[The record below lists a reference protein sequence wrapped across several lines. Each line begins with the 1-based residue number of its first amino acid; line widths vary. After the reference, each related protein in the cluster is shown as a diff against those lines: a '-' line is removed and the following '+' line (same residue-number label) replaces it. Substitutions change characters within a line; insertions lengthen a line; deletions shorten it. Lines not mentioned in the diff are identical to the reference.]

1 MLVKCVCSNCS
12 HSYLGDDQAGNL
24 ACPRCGTENT
34 GVPNVPAYEST
45 APSSGRDEMILDPHY
60 GQGLDLQFAPLS
72 PPAMFVTGDRLLRGL
87 LGGGAIAALVG
98 AVVGGA
104 QAAVQ
109 VAIPGLTAIALGL
122 AGGAAFRFGLGGRS
136 AGRTIGRTGFVLALM
151 LVLGFAGAIAGAW
164 AVERY
169 TVTADRDG
177 DGRADVAQTRE
188 DLDKGLRE
196 LLRLRSRTQ
205 DHGQGAMLDL
215 RITETEALKHLSDA
229 QLEDYLWTQRAGLD
243 QPLVAYGKS
252 RVLEGPAVKLTPQ
265 ARPMELPENA
275 VPGILLGEFLV
286 AFVLAIRA
294 VLPR

>member
-1 MLVKCVCSNCS
+1 MLAKCVCSNCS
-12 HSYLGDDQAGNL
+12 HSYLGDDQSGNL

-34 GVPNVPAYEST
+34 GVPNVPTYEAA
-45 APSSGRDEMILDPHY
+45 APASGRDEMILDPHY

-72 PPAMFVTGDRLLRGL
+72 PPAMFVTGDRLLRAL

-98 AVVGGA
+98 AIVGGA

-109 VAIPGLTAIALGL
+109 VAIPGLSAIALGL

-136 AGRTIGRTGFVLALM
+136 AGRTLGRTGFVLALM
-151 LVLGFAGAIAGAW
+151 LVLGFAGVVAGAW

-196 LLRLRSRTQ
+196 LLRIRSRTQ
-205 DHGQGAMLDL
+205 DAGQAAVLDH
-215 RITETEALKHLSDA
+215 RITETEELKHLSDA
-229 QLEDYLWTQRAGLD
+229 QLEDYLWTQKAGFN

-252 RVLEGPAVKLTPQ
+252 RVTEGPAVKLTPQ
-265 ARPMELPENA
+265 SRPMELPENA
-275 VPGILLGEFLV
+275 VPGILIGEFLV
-286 AFVLAIRA
+286 AFALAIRA
-294 VLPR
+294 VTPR

>member
-1 MLVKCVCSNCS
+1 MLVKCVCSKCS

-24 ACPRCGTENT
+24 ACPRCGTENV
-34 GVPNVPAYEST
+34 GVPGGAAHET
-45 APSSGRDEMILDPHY
+45 APSSSGRDEMVLDPHY
-60 GQGLDLQFAPLS
+60 GQGLDLHFAPLS
-72 PPAMFVTGDRLLRGL
+72 PPPMFVTGDRLLRAL

-98 AVVGGA
+98 AVAGGA

-109 VAIPGLTAIALGL
+109 VAIPGLSAIALGFF
-122 AGGAAFRFGLGGRS
+122 GGAAFRFGLGGRS

-169 TVTADRDG
+169 TGTADRDA
-177 DGRADVAQTRE
+177 DGRPDVTQTRE

-196 LLRLRSRTQ
+196 LLRVRSRTQ
-205 DHGQGAMLDL
+205 DAGPATMLDV
-215 RITETEALKHLSDA
+215 RIMETEELKHLSDA
-229 QLEDYLWTQRAGLD
+229 QLEDYLWQQKAGLGH
-243 QPLVAYGKS
+243 PLVAYGRS

-265 ARPMELPENA
+265 APPVELPENA

-286 AFVLAIRA
+286 AFALAIRA